1 MKEPLFKCVF
11 VTEGFEKYKN
21 NSILRQEM
29 EKELVRCYHVYVNE
43 ANGGITEKLNND
55 FKSRYPNYFEQTKD
69 KEWYEKTL
77 YNKFMSEGYNRL
89 ICGVMNNNR
98 ISDLLEFRV
107 DVEEVEFVGILRS
120 DKTVKIRF
128 YLKQVN

>member
-1 MKEPLFKCVF
+1 MIPVIIVIVIIAIVLYKLKENKEFK
-11 VTEGFEKYKN
+11 EYKQN
-21 NSILRQEM
+21 
-29 EKELVRCYHVYVNE
+29 
-43 ANGGITEKLNND
+43 
-55 FKSRYPNYFEQTKD
+55 KD

-89 ICGVMNNNR
+89 ICDVMNNNR

-128 YLKQVN
+128 YLKQVNW